1 MEALLNPGQQQTGV
15 NKQIV
20 YLNKIIQ
27 LSEEDL
33 RKLDALDGKIDGKIS
48 LELFAG
54 SRKIKINLEYNDKG
68 IYLVM
73 KDGNKVKLGEGDIIA
88 VNFDNNRVTVIKPTK
103 NMSIAEKVHELMK
116 GSGWHAYIV
125 GNGRL
130 SLYYASLNQEFA
142 ITHSNKYEI
151 ATLNGNKITPGIP
164 GIKRNEIPG
173 YTDYRRSE
181 WDSQNNSTRNQN
193 QNNQK
198 GSKILEALERLKGS
212 VPNPNLLANIYEGY
226 DKYVSIDEYVELAK
240 RHFESS
246 KDFLKSLSN
255 FLKELEDLKKRRE
268 TPNQEK
274 TVTTSNYDEAGL
286 GLSGTTTDQSNQIPN
301 SPYGSGLRFG
311 HQQPLS
317 ESSNS
322 QQPNSGQQNQTPT
335 KSPRGSS
342 SRQNQTQPFTQE
354 QSYQEYRK
362 GERESY
368 EYLTRNPE
376 ALENISDSQKPP
388 ENQTN
393 NQQNQTQQPNS
404 GQRNNQTPLTQ
415 QLNSAQNQSITSEVV
430 NLMVEL
436 ERMEIGS
443 GNIMLLTSAYNGLKR
458 RYGDKINAQTYLE
471 IVEKHWN
478 PQRNFVDFYRSV
490 LKEIHERF
498 RDTTVEYNKPT
509 TSSTTH
515 SEESKSF
522 TVSNPLND
530 ETESFNKDELAT
542 TNNSVL
548 YLRIGES
555 GRIEVEGREVN
566 FTVGRDLN
574 GVYVDIRL
582 PDEQEKT
589 HRMYI
594 LMKPQ
599 PNVEELQETP
609 FGIIVDPVT
618 GELKFEPI
626 LPDTKGKRY
635 LIVANLKDDKR
646 IAISLE
652 KINL

>member
-1 MEALLNPGQQQTGV
+1 MEVFLTAEDGGGGAQINNQKAHTFYLEKTDELDKHLIRENGKLLLGLHDGQ
-15 NKQIV
+15 
-20 YLNKIIQ
+20 
-27 LSEEDL
+27 
-33 RKLDALDGKIDGKIS
+33 
-48 LELFAG
+48 
-54 SRKIKINLEYNDKG
+54 
-68 IYLVM
+68 
-73 KDGNKVKLGEGDIIA
+73 KVGLKEGDIIA
-88 VNFDNNRVTVIKPTK
+88 KTPEGKQFTIIRGPSPSAVSDLIERGYQVYIYHNRSIYKFSREPVNNEFLTW
-103 NMSIAEKVHELMK
+103 E
-116 GSGWHAYIV
+116 
-125 GNGRL
+125 NGKI
-130 SLYYASLNQEFA
+130 SE
-142 ITHSNKYEI
+142 IT
-151 ATLNGNKITPGIP
+151 LG
-164 GIKRNEIPG
+164 KRNE
-173 YTDYRRSE
+173 
-181 WDSQNNSTRNQN
+181 
-193 QNNQK
+193 
-198 GSKILEALERLKGS
+198 
-212 VPNPNLLANIYEGY
+212 
-226 DKYVSIDEYVELAK
+226 
-240 RHFESS
+240 
-246 KDFLKSLSN
+246 
-255 FLKELEDLKKRRE
+255 
-268 TPNQEK
+268 
-274 TVTTSNYDEAGL
+274 
-286 GLSGTTTDQSNQIPN
+286 
-301 SPYGSGLRFG
+301 
-311 HQQPLS
+311 QP
-317 ESSNS
+317 
-322 QQPNSGQQNQTPT
+322 
-335 KSPRGSS
+335 
-342 SRQNQTQPFTQE
+342 
-354 QSYQEYRK
+354 YQEYRRDD
-362 GERESY
+362 RESY
-368 EYLTRNPE
+368 GSGGTTVLESYKSLSFSQRLETYGAARKLGRGKANLNDPGYSNLVEHVKQMRSGGMSEREILEQYFGKQHGEVLYDLYNQQKGLFKDLDFSKWAAAIVYLTRNPE
-376 ALENISDSQKPP
+376 ALKNISDSQKPP

-415 QLNSAQNQSITSEVV
+415 QFNSAQNQSITSEVV

-582 PDEQEKT
+582 PDEREKT

-599 PNVEELQETP
+599 PNVKELQETP